1 MDHVDFDFGKSGSV
15 VFQFSK
21 VAGKKKP
28 ELPLMKQKET
38 RIGEYGE
45 DYKGLN

>member
-1 MDHVDFDFGKSGSV
+1 MDQVDFDFGKSGSL

-21 VAGKKKP
+21 VAGKKP

-38 RIGEYGE
+38 RIGKYGE